1 MALHRPGTYVDE
13 SLLATNT
20 PATDGTAY
28 LAFVLDAV
36 RGPVLPVKL
45 ESWSQAT
52 SIFGQFSGNAQND
65 RLLQAMY
72 MAYLNGGRTM
82 YAVRAVGTGALVA
95 NRSLLTNRT
104 IVAPALTAAPALVVS
119 SSNPGAWGNRLY
131 VEISQ
136 TSVGRFNLTVRELPV
151 GTTTLTNQSV
161 VDRISDLSLDPADP
175 RYIVSLIN
183 AQQSN
188 YITVALDP
196 AFVFAPGDT
205 VAASSAP
212 GGDVLAGGNDGAAV
226 TSAQLVSTI
235 STLDAVDLSPLVLNL
250 PGVTAATV
258 VNGALAYADP
268 DLLRADGQPGRGDVF
283 VIIDTDPGVTSD
295 AAITTAVGAGASPN
309 YVQSSYG
316 AVYYPNLLISDPSST
331 SAGATKLIPAGGA
344 VAGQFAANDAARG
357 FFKAPAGEGTRLVG
371 ILGLDP
377 AATLR
382 NPALDKL
389 ADAQINAIK
398 IQLGIGPVIFGART
412 MKRSQVDKYIS
423 VRRTLINARVSLTG
437 QTGFAAFE
445 NNDSFLWDHLA
456 SVVDAYCRQLLT
468 AGGLKGTDPQQA
480 YYVKCDSEINTAQTI
495 DNGEV
500 HIEVGLALQRPAE
513 FVILRIGQFDGSAA
527 VTESRS

>member
-20 PATDGTAY
+20 PATDGTAV
-28 LAFVLDAV
+28 LAFVLDAP
-36 RGPVLPVKL
+36 RGPVLPAKL

-52 SIFGQFSGNAQND
+52 RIFGQFSGNAQND
-65 RLLQAMY
+65 RLLQALY

-82 YAVRAVGTGALVA
+82 YAVRAVGTGALPA
-95 NRSLLTNRT
+95 TRSLLSGRAV
-104 IVAPALTAAPALVVS
+104 VAPATTAAPALVIT

-131 VEISQ
+131 VEVAQ
-136 TSVGRFNLTVRELPV
+136 TSVGRFNITVRELPANAS
-151 GTTTLTNQSV
+151 TLTNQSV

-175 RYIVSLIN
+175 RYVVSLVN
-183 AQQSN
+183 AQQGN
-188 YITVALDP
+188 YIRVALDP
-196 AFVFAPGDT
+196 AFVFVAGDT
-205 VAASSAP
+205 VAASSMP
-212 GGDVLAGGNDGAAV
+212 GGDGLAGGNDGAAV
-226 TSAQLVSTI
+226 TSSQLVDTI
-235 STLDAVDLSPLVLNL
+235 STLDVVELSPLVLNL
-250 PGVTAATV
+250 PGVTAKAV

-283 VIIDTDPGVTSD
+283 VIIDTDPGVTAD
-295 AAITTAVGAGASPN
+295 AAITTAVGGGASPN
-309 YVQSSYG
+309 YTQSSYG
-316 AVYYPNLLISDPSST
+316 AVYYPNLLVSDPSLT

-344 VAGQFAANDAARG
+344 VAGQFAASDASRG
-357 FFKAPAGEGTRLVG
+357 FFKAPAGESTRLVG

-382 NPALDKL
+382 NPALDRL

-398 IQLGIGPVIFGART
+398 VQLGVGPVIFGART
-412 MKRSQVDKYIS
+412 LKRSQIDKYINA
-423 VRRTLINARVSLTG
+423 RRTLINARVELTG

-456 SVVDAYCRQLLT
+456 SVVDSYCRELLT
-468 AGGLKGTDPQQA
+468 AGGLKGTDPEQA
-480 YYVKCDSEINTAQTI
+480 YYVKCDAEINTPQTI

-527 VTESRS
+527 VTESRT